1 MTHGL
6 FNNNSFMHLQLR
18 SDIGILACTLLY
30 RFISH
35 RRNEAVTTTTLEF
48 TKTRRASLVAA
59 IFMMATSAI
68 GPGFITQ
75 TATFTAKMGAAF
87 AFGILASILIDFV
100 VQLNIWR
107 IVTLTRMRAAELA
120 NKAIPGSGYV
130 LAILVIFGG
139 VVFNVGNIAGA
150 GLGLNA
156 LMGLDPKWGGGL
168 SALLAIAI
176 FSSHRAGLAVDKLI
190 VWLGLLMIGLTVFV
204 AFASNPPLGQAL
216 YQTVMPDQI
225 NFATITTIVGGT
237 VGGYITYAGAHRLLD
252 RGTTGEENLEAVT
265 RAALSGILVTG
276 LMRYV
281 LFLAILGVVAS
292 GVVIDISGQG
302 ANPAAQAF
310 QAAAGQFGLRAFG
323 LILWAA
329 AITSVIGAAYTS
341 ISFISVFKPNITEQG
356 RNRATTVFIAISLLV
371 YMLMGTAPS
380 ALLLFA
386 GGFNGLVLPIGLSLF
401 IYVGWRRSDMMGGY
415 HYPRWLLVLGAL
427 TCLLTW
433 YMAIKSI
440 GPIFAFLNVV

>member
-1 MTHGL
+1 MT
-6 FNNNSFMHLQLR
+6 Q
-18 SDIGILACTLLY
+18 T
-30 RFISH
+30 
-35 RRNEAVTTTTLEF
+35 AVTQTAQDF
-48 TKTRRASLVAA
+48 TKARRSSLIAA

-100 VQLNIWR
+100 VQLNVWR
-107 IVTLTRMRAAELA
+107 IVSLTRMRASDLA

-130 LAILVIFGG
+130 LAVLVIFGG
-139 VVFNVGNIAGA
+139 LVFNVGNIAGA

-156 LMGLDPKWGGGL
+156 LMGLDAKWGGSL
-168 SALLAIAI
+168 SALLAIGI
-176 FSSHRAGLAVDKLI
+176 FLSHRAGLAVDRLI
-190 VWLGLLMIGLTVFV
+190 VVLGLVMIGMTLFV
-204 AFASNPPLGQAL
+204 AFASNPPLGEAL
-216 YQTVMPDQI
+216 YQTVLPDQI

-237 VGGYITYAGAHRLLD
+237 VGGYITYAGAHKLLD
-252 RGTTGEENLEAVT
+252 RGTTGVENLEAVT
-265 RAALSGILVTG
+265 KAALSGIMVTG
-276 LMRYV
+276 LMRYI

-292 GVVIDISGQG
+292 GVVIDTSGQG

-310 QAAAGQFGLRAFG
+310 QAAAGQIGLRVFG

-329 AITSVIGAAYTS
+329 SITSVIGAAYTS
-341 ISFISVFKPNITEQG
+341 ISFITVFKPNITEQG
-356 RNRATTVFIAISLLV
+356 RNRATTVFIALSLLIFV
-371 YMLMGTAPS
+371 VMGTAPA

-386 GGFNGLVLPIGLSLF
+386 GGFNGLILPIGLSIF
-401 IYVGWRRSDMMGGY
+401 IYVGWRRSDLMDGY

-433 YMAIKSI
+433 YMAINSVV
-440 GPIFAFLNVV
+440 PIFAFLNVA